1 MKLIIFLVSRAKG
14 VFALAVLCGLLAGA
28 TSAGLISVIGN
39 TLSGSSHALTGMLAF
54 AALAIVGL
62 LSRFSSQLLLNHLHH
77 GEIHDL
83 RVDLGRRILATP
95 LRRLE
100 EMGSHRLMTALVTDV
115 QSMGN
120 SLVLLPAFF
129 IDLTIVLGCL
139 TYMAWLS
146 WNSFLGT
153 LVFLGVGGLT
163 YWLPQRRGLAILRQ
177 AHEHQSSLHKY
188 FRGLSDGIKELK
200 LHRERRQAFIRERFE
215 PNTAALRSAHTHAG
229 RYFAATMS
237 WGMFLFLVFIG
248 LLLFVVPQLMSLGP
262 KTMVGYTLA
271 ALYLQQ
277 PINSLMS
284 NIPFL
289 GQGNIALQHIEKLAL
304 ASAENDSGADR
315 PLLPAPRSFERL
327 EVKGITHAYHRDND
341 ERHFTLGPLHLQFS
355 PGELVFIIGGN
366 GSGKTTLAKLLTGL
380 YAPESGEMLL
390 DGKPVTD
397 ENREHYRQLFSAVFS
412 DFHLFDSLL
421 GLITTERAARMQ
433 GYLERLQL
441 DRKVRLGADGALSTT
456 ELSQGQRKR
465 LALLTA
471 WMEDRPIYLFDEWA
485 ADQDPS
491 FKDVFYLELLP
502 DLKRAGKTVV
512 VISHDNRYFHVADR
526 VIQLESGQLVE
537 VPAGSKKER
546 LA

>member
-1 MKLIIFLVSRAKG
+1 MKLILFFVGRARG
-14 VFALAVLCGLLAGA
+14 TFVLAVLCGLIAGA

-39 TLSGSSHALTGMLAF
+39 TLSGGAQALSGLLAF
-54 AALAIVGL
+54 AALAVVGL
-62 LSRFSSQLLLNHLHH
+62 LSRFCSQLLLNHLHH
-77 GEIHDL
+77 REIHDL

-100 EMGSHRLMTALVTDV
+100 EMGAHRLMTALASDI
-115 QSMGN
+115 QAMGN

-129 IDLTIVLGCL
+129 IDFTIVLGCL

-146 WNSFLGT
+146 WNNFLGT

-163 YWLPQRRGLAILRQ
+163 YWLPQQRGLSILRQ
-177 AHEHQSSLHKY
+177 AHEHQATLIKY
-188 FRGLSDGIKELK
+188 FRSISDGIKELK
-200 LHRERRQAFIRERFE
+200 LHRERRQAFLRERFE
-215 PNTAALRSAHTHAG
+215 PTTAALRTAHTRAG
-229 RYFAATMS
+229 RYFAATLS

-248 LLLFVVPQLMSLGP
+248 LLIFVVPQLMSVSA
-262 KTMVGYTLA
+262 KTLVGYTLA

-289 GQGNIALQHIEKLAL
+289 GQGNIALQHLEKLAL
-304 ASAENDSGADR
+304 ASAENDPAAGQ

-327 EVKGITHAYHRDND
+327 ELKGITHAYHRDND
-341 ERHFTLGPLHLQFS
+341 ERHFTLGPIHLQFS

-380 YAPESGEMLL
+380 YAPESGELLL
-390 DGKPVTD
+390 DGKPVTE
-397 ENREHYRQLFSAVFS
+397 ENREHYRQLFAAVFS

-421 GLITTERAARMQ
+421 GLVTPERAARMQ

-441 DRKVRLGADGALSTT
+441 DRKVRLGADGSLSTT
-456 ELSQGQRKR
+456 DLSQGQRKR

-485 ADQDPS
+485 ADQDPT
-491 FKDVFYLELLP
+491 FKDVFYLELLA

-537 VPAGSKKER
+537 LPAGAKREG